1 MNNRNVFLL
10 AFVLISGGLVS
21 KNANAFYCLFNNV
34 YVPSPA
40 SLQIPPPNLKRDT
53 QGYVTLIDLSQ
64 SVSCL
69 GNSLDNLRLNSA
81 SINPA
86 LANYGFIGS
95 INFDGTRVD
104 MPTSGQYIWPYVNS
118 SGTISG
124 GGAPLRLSIELR
136 KSTNGTA
143 WPTGLTLPAGTIIAT
158 LAAVQRSGGVWG
170 ASYPTWNLVLS
181 APLVIPAYTCNVTN
195 TASHRVSLPDVDR
208 SELRGIGKGI
218 FTRSRTRFSI
228 DLACEAMATV
238 DMSIDG
244 TKMTGKEDVLANLE
258 SGNDNIGIKVFPA
271 DNTTTPVVFDG
282 STNEVF
288 ESAAAN
294 ESFAYDAYYYYDGG
308 RFFPGNVRAQMT
320 YTFTYR

>member
-1 MNNRNVFLL
+1 MS
-10 AFVLISGGLVS
+10 A
-21 KNANAFYCLFNNV
+21 Y
-34 YVPSPA
+34 
-40 SLQIPPPNLKRDT
+40 T
-53 QGYVTLIDLSQ
+53 
-64 SVSCL
+64 SCW
-69 GNSLDNLRLNSA
+69 GESIDNLRVHTA

-86 LANYGFIGS
+86 LDVYGFTGVLNIG
-95 INFDGTRVD
+95 GTRID
-104 MPTSGQYIWPYVNS
+104 MPATGEYVWPYPLSSATVNGQS
-118 SGTISG
+118 L
-124 GGAPLRLSIELR
+124 PLRVGIELR
-136 KSTNGTA
+136 RSERGYWA
-143 WPTGLTLPAGTIIAT
+143 AGVTLPAGAILAT
-158 LAAVQRSGGVWG
+158 LVLHQRSYSTWG
-170 ASYPTWNLVLS
+170 WPDTWNFVLS
-181 APLVIPAYTCNVTN
+181 APVVVPAYTCNVTTDAN
-195 TASHRVSLPDVDR
+195 HRVTLPNVDR

-228 DLACEAMATV
+228 DLACDDMATV

-244 TKMTGKEDVLANLE
+244 TKMVGKEDVLANLE

>member
-1 MNNRNVFLL
+1 MNNRNIFLL

-21 KNANAFYCLFNNV
+21 KNANAFYCNRTGDIQVAPPVLRKDTNSTVALF
-34 YVPSPA
+34 
-40 SLQIPPPNLKRDT
+40 
-53 QGYVTLIDLSQ
+53 DLSSIITCSGDQ
-64 SVSCL
+64 
-69 GNSLDNLRLNSA
+69 NDNLAIETS
-81 SINPA
+81 SIDSG
-86 LANYGFIGS
+86 LANYGFTGVLNLS
-95 INFDGTRVD
+95 GQRFD
-104 MPTSGQYIWPYVNS
+104 MPASNVYIWPYSNSPARVGNWSTLPVNV
-118 SGTISG
+118 IF
-124 GGAPLRLSIELR
+124 ELR
-136 KSTNGTA
+136 RSSMGA
-143 WPTGLTLPAGTIIAT
+143 WASGVTLPAGTRLAT
-158 LAAVQRSGGVWG
+158 LRSIQHGNGGWG
-170 ASYPTWNLVLS
+170 DSYPTWNLVLS